1 LVIKECVVL
10 ETHSAYSLNDKIR
23 AAIANNF
30 VPLGA
35 ATCTDRIRLITM
47 VKYEKEA
54 KL

>member
-10 ETHSAYSLNDKIR
+10 ESHSAYDLNNKIR
-23 AAIANNF
+23 AAVANNF
-30 VPLGA
+30 VPISA
-35 ATCTDRIRLITM
+35 AACSDRIRLITM